1 MKLVNKAAIKT
12 RLECK
17 CIFRFLQEMTDTTF
31 CLFFH
36 NVTPSFFTIMSHFLP
51 GVVSNYTS
59 FEKNQS
65 TGGASVEQ
73 GGVLRSKV
81 SIS

>member
-1 MKLVNKAAIKT
+1 
-12 RLECK
+12 
-17 CIFRFLQEMTDTTF
+17 MTDTTF

-65 TGGASVEQ
+65 TGARALSRAAYFG
-73 GGVLRSKV
+73 LRSVYHSFYDVKHMDDEKKIYFEKMLQG
-81 SIS
+81 SE